1 MSSSSFRSFRHRV
14 EYLGVVG
21 VMRIVSA
28 MPRRLSLGCGTL
40 LGYGF
45 YVIDAHHR
53 NLTIHN
59 LQRAF
64 PTRAPRELRRIARGV
79 FRHFGRLLMEVLRF
93 NSLSA
98 DEKRGLVEFE
108 GDDRVRHALA
118 QGRGVLIV
126 TGHFGFWELQG
137 MAHGLAL
144 PPINVVARR
153 LDNPGLNDLLER
165 VRQHTGNTV
174 IYRHNGL
181 RRIMRAL
188 NSNQGVAVLIDQ
200 HMGSSDAVIVDFF
213 DRPAATTSAVAALA
227 LRTGAAVIPAFS
239 LPMENGRYRFIY
251 EHAVPLPDPE
261 SPDAIRELTQKCTDV
276 LEMYVRRYPELWL
289 WMHRRWRDD
298 AVDSDR
304 PMFPAGASEEVR

>member
-1 MSSSSFRSFRHRV
+1 MSSSSLRTFRHRV
-14 EYLGVVG
+14 EYWGVIG
-21 VMRIVSA
+21 VMRGVSA
-28 MPRRLSLGCGTL
+28 IPRRMALACGTL
-40 LGYGF
+40 LGFGF
-45 YVIDAHHR
+45 YLIDAHHR
-53 NLTIHN
+53 RLTIRN

-64 PTRAPRELRRIARGV
+64 PLRPPRELRRIARGV
-79 FRHFGRLLMEVLRF
+79 FGHFGRLLMEVLRF
-93 NSLSA
+93 SSLSA
-98 DEKRGLVEFE
+98 EQKRSLIEFE
-108 GDDRVRHALA
+108 GDERVRHALA
-118 QGRGVLIV
+118 QGRGVLLV

-174 IYRHNGL
+174 IYRSGGL

-188 NSNQGVAVLIDQ
+188 HSNQTVAVLIDQ
-200 HMGSSDAVIVDFF
+200 HMGSADAVMVDFF

-239 LPMENGRYRFIY
+239 LPIANGRYRFIY
-251 EHAVPLPDPE
+251 EHAVPLPDAD
-261 SPDAIRELTQKCTDV
+261 SPDPIRELTQRCTDV
-276 LEMYVRRYPELWL
+276 LEMYVRRYPDLWL
-289 WMHRRWRDD
+289 WMHRRWRDE
-298 AVDSDR
+298 AVEGDR